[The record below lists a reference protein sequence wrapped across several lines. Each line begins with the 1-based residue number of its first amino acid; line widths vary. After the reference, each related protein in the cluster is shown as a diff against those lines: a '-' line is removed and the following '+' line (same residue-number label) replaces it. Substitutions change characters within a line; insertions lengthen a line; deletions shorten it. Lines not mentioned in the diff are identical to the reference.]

1 MNILFIFTINQ
12 LKFVRKM
19 SVVFSFRTCSNVNIK
34 LCSKDKK
41 VNATNGDEHI
51 TMQIVWDVR
60 KAI

>member
-1 MNILFIFTINQ
+1 MCG
-12 LKFVRKM
+12 
-19 SVVFSFRTCSNVNIK
+19 VFHFRTCSNVNIK

-51 TMQIVWDVR
+51 TMQIVCDVR